1 MSENLACQHS
11 DSKQIPQ
18 LEDEGLTTFKLR
30 LSEIADLVED
40 QEKSLDEI
48 FELYEESLDI
58 AKSVG
63 DILSQNATRV

>member
-1 MSENLACQHS
+1 MSESLACQHS
-11 DSKQIPQ
+11 DPEQIPQ
-18 LEDEGLTTFKLR
+18 LEDGGLTTLRLR
-30 LSEIADLVED
+30 LSEIVDLVED
-40 QEKSLDEI
+40 PEKSLDEI